1 MLMPHWDY
9 FRTVESD
16 LEQSLRYVECHKDND
31 GTYSLEFARLI
42 MAACAEIDT
51 VCKQLCRCIAPTKC
65 QPERLPD
72 YSEVILPR
80 YSSLPEI
87 GITIPRYERL
97 VRPWQGWT
105 KDSSPEWWR
114 AYNKIKHTR
123 TEHFHLANL
132 TNALGAVAGLMAM
145 VLYLYRE
152 RNDGVQVEIPE
163 SYGPRLLDIAD
174 ERPPSEWSGGG
185 VFWGYRLP

>member
-1 MLMPHWDY
+1 MPHWDY

-16 LEQSLRYVECHKDND
+16 LEKSLRYVECHTSND
-31 GTYSLEFARLI
+31 GTYSLEFARII

-51 VCKQLCRCIAPTKC
+51 VCKQLCRSIVPDGR

-72 YSEVILPR
+72 YSEVILAR
-80 YSSLPEI
+80 YSLLPDI

-97 VRPWQGWT
+97 VRPWQEWS
-105 KDSSPEWWR
+105 KDRSPEWWR

-123 TEHFHLANL
+123 TEHFELASLAN
-132 TNALGAVAGLMAM
+132 AIGATAGLMAM

-152 RNDGVQVEIPE
+152 RNDGVPVEIPDT
-163 SYGPRLLDIAD
+163 YRPRLLDIAD
-174 ERPPSEWSGGG
+174 ERPPSDWGESEMTWSY
-185 VFWGYRLP
+185 WLP